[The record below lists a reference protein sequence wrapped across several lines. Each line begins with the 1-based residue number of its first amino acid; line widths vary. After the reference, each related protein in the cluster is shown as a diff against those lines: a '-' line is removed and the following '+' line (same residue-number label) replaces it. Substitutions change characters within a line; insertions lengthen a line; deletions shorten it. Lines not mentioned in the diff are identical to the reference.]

1 MNELAQARRVLSTI
15 GKPAEPLREWAARCV
30 QTWRTLTP
38 RTTPVTGVDSSF
50 GLTVRVGL
58 YQAGLGLRA
67 REYAAQLATNWATS
81 TSTEPWPQLQRR
93 ALPAASTEVL
103 VLSGLPG
110 AGKDTW
116 LARNWSGAVISLDAL
131 RVRLSL
137 PHPANAQL
145 VLDAA
150 WKQAGELLNVQQP
163 FAWNATNLRR
173 RQRQGLIE
181 RLQSLGARVTLVAI
195 DAPYSTVVKQNR
207 SRTEALSGTA
217 WNKCLH
223 QWECVGPGEA
233 DDEHW
238 FEAGVR
244 VVLP

>member
-1 MNELAQARRVLSTI
+1 MTELAQARRVLSNI
-15 GKPAEPLREWAARCV
+15 GQPVEPLKKWAARCV
-30 QTWRTLTP
+30 QTWLTLTP
-38 RTTPVTGVDSSF
+38 RPTPVTGFDSSF

-58 YQAGLGLRA
+58 YESGLGLRP
-67 REYAAQLATNWATS
+67 RENAAQLATTWATS
-81 TSTEPWPQLQRR
+81 PTEPWPRSPRR
-93 ALPAASTEVL
+93 TPAAPVTEVL

-131 RVRLSL
+131 RVELAL
-137 PHPANAQL
+137 PHPANAQP

-150 WKQAGELLNVQQP
+150 WKRAGDLLKAQRP

-181 RLQSLGARVTLVAI
+181 RLQGLGASVTLIAV
-195 DAPYSTVVKQNR
+195 DAPYSIVLKQNR
-207 SRTEALSGTA
+207 ARAEALSSSA

-233 DDEHW
+233 DDEQW

-244 VVLP
+244 VTLP